1 LNSISHELVASEFPD
16 VSINQVV
23 STYFLK
29 SHYGLFVNL
38 FHIKFLYQ
46 IQKLYDVHL
55 EKNILLSSKERKH
68 LYGAPKL
75 WNLAISRERNKG
87 KIVCSGPLKQT
98 WAGVELV
105 NKFQYQVQKGVRR
118 EWYDFVIDDESK
130 EVNGGLDDSDKNTRR
145 RREQVSQRNVL
156 LHTAK
161 TILKAPPV
169 KNVKPVAVKKSSA
182 VKTAIAKVLNSSKL
196 VPAQKEAIAKPEK
209 KESTAPVKA
218 ALHSNET
225 ENNK

>member
-1 LNSISHELVASEFPD
+1 
-16 VSINQVV
+16 
-23 STYFLK
+23 
-29 SHYGLFVNL
+29 
-38 FHIKFLYQ
+38 
-46 IQKLYDVHL
+46 L
-55 EKNILLSSKERKH
+55 EKNLLLSSKERKH
-68 LYGAPKL
+68 QYGAPKL

-161 TILKAPPV
+161 PILKEPPV
-169 KNVKPVAVKKSSA
+169 KNCETSGSQEIIGCQDGDCESFEQFEISTSTKRSNCQTRKKGIYSTCKGCSSFERNGEQQ
-182 VKTAIAKVLNSSKL
+182 VRFLF
-196 VPAQKEAIAKPEK
+196 
-209 KESTAPVKA
+209 
-218 ALHSNET
+218 
-225 ENNK
+225 